1 MYGIVFSLPTHWF
14 VFPGWDEGCMTMSEG
29 EIAKLTIP
37 SHKGYGA
44 SGFSS
49 WGYPFNFEKSLLHYV

>member
-1 MYGIVFSLPTHWF
+1 
-14 VFPGWDEGCMTMSEG
+14 MTMSEG

-49 WGYPFNFEKSLLHYV
+49 WGYPFNFEKSLLHYVKSNFAFPQLKVKHLY